1 MIETPRLSGADDRLV
16 GSTAN
21 PTLFP
26 TSTGGQTHC
35 STLVEELPSN
45 GENIRNSGIPFL
57 GEQDQSYFSF

>member
-1 MIETPRLSGADDRLV
+1 MIETPRVSGADDRLV

-35 STLVEELPSN
+35 STLVEKLPSN
-45 GENIRNSGIPFL
+45 GENITNSGSLF
-57 GEQDQSYFSF
+57 